1 MPSGVFDSTLLKHMW
16 STAELR
22 AVFNDETRVQKWYDY
37 EAALALAQAELGVI
51 PHAAAVEI
59 AAKAKVEN
67 VDLEAIAAEI
77 RRTKHPLVPA
87 LRALPAICQGA
98 HGEYLHFGPT
108 TQDVLD
114 TGMMLQIK
122 QAHAVFVRDLQV
134 IGGVLYR
141 LAERY
146 KDTPM
151 AGRTHA
157 VQALPITFGH
167 KCAIWLAET
176 GRNYQRLTQLQDR
189 MFVGSMVGAVGTQAS
204 FGDHAFELDRKVM
217 ARLGLGVAD
226 ISWQPARDR
235 LTEYVGVLGL
245 IGGGLAKIA
254 NEIILLAHTEI
265 DELAEPFNEGK
276 VGSSTMPH
284 KRNPSTC
291 EGIVAVGRTLGH
303 TVALMH
309 DALMQEHERDASAW
323 RFEWKALPEACLM
336 TGAILAQIKDVLAGL
351 EVHPDKMRRNLDALG
366 GFLLSERVMFALAD
380 KLGKQSAHE
389 AVYDAAMRGFA
400 QGKTFEQALMAN
412 PQVKAALGTAE
423 LNSLLDPTTYVGLA
437 PAIVE
442 RVLAE
447 TRASGWIG
455 SERFRAEA
463 DLTWPDGSAPQ
474 DPDLEF

>member
-1 MPSGVFDSTLLKHMW
+1 MPSGVFDSILLKHMW
-16 STAELR
+16 GTDELR
-22 AVFNDETRVQKWYDY
+22 AVFNDENRVQTWYDY
-37 EAALALAQAELGVI
+37 EAALALSQAEFGII
-51 PHAAAVEI
+51 PQAAAAEI
-59 AAKAKVEN
+59 AGKAKVGN

-87 LRALPAICQGA
+87 LRALQAICDGG

-114 TGMMLQIK
+114 TGTMLQIK
-122 QAHAVFVRDLQV
+122 QAHTVFLRDLQD
-134 IGGVLYR
+134 IGRELYR

-176 GRNYQRLTQLQDR
+176 GRNYQRLTQLQER
-189 MFVGSMVGAVGTQAS
+189 VFVGSLVGAVGTQAS
-204 FGDHAFELDRKVM
+204 FGDRAFELDRQVM

-226 ISWQPARDR
+226 ISWHPARDR
-235 LTEYVGVLGL
+235 LVEYVGVLGL

-254 NEIILLAHTEI
+254 NEIIVLAHTEI
-265 DELAEPFNEGK
+265 DELAEPFSEGK

-291 EGIVAVGRTLGH
+291 EAIVAVGRTLRH

-323 RFEWKALPEACLM
+323 RFEWKAVPEACLM
-336 TGAILAQIKDVLAGL
+336 TGAILAQTKDMLAGL
-351 EVHPDKMRRNLDALG
+351 EVNADKMRRNLDALG

-389 AVYDAAMRGFA
+389 AVYDASMHGFA
-400 QGKTFEQALMAN
+400 QSMTFEQALMEN
-412 PQVKAALGTAE
+412 PRVKAALGSDE
-423 LNSLLDPTTYVGLA
+423 LQSLLDPTTYVGLA
-437 PAIVE
+437 PTIVE

-447 TRASGWIG
+447 TRASGWIE
-455 SERFRAEA
+455 SLR
-463 DLTWPDGSAPQ
+463 
-474 DPDLEF
+474 